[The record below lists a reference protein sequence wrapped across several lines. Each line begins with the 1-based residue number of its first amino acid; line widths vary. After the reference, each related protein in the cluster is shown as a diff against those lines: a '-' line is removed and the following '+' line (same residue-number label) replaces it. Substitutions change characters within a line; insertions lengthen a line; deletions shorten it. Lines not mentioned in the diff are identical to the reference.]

1 MTEELAA
8 PRRPRREN
16 ALLALARIPVVRR
29 MWAAITFSSLGD
41 WLGLLALTAFAGE
54 LAGDGYAEQNFAIA
68 GVLFLRVLPAV
79 VIGPLAGYVADRLD
93 RRLALVLG
101 LGASASDSAATLEPP
116 TAGAEESFMLVWDSE
131 EDAVGNADNIR
142 WLFRKCKVTG
152 NISIARRK
160 APNKA
165 TLPVEIKCSKPAGAE
180 AFTVFPN
187 ADGLV

>member
-1 MTEELAA
+1 MAAGGNPDNIQLGPGRLYYAPIGTAEPTNASSALDAAYKVIGYTEDGSEVQIGLTSESIMVSEELDAVDEVLTE
-8 PRRPRREN
+8 R
-16 ALLALARIPVVRR
+16 LTMV
-29 MWAAITFSSLGD
+29 SL
-41 WLGLLALTAFAGE
+41 E
-54 LAGDGYAEQNFAIA
+54 MAE
-68 GVLFLRVLPAV
+68 VTR
-79 VIGPLAGYVADRLD
+79 

-152 NISIARRK
+152 NINIARRK